1 MPLKVITVQL
11 GPAENDAVVH
21 LELVDGTH
29 AVIALHHFHSLGP
42 RLYGIR
48 RENLLCSSKQL
59 ISEFRE
65 SGKQR
70 RGKLKFETNQ
80 LNYFRI

>member
-29 AVIALHHFHSLGP
+29 AVLALHHFHSLGP

-48 RENLLCSSKQL
+48 KE
-59 ISEFRE
+59 
-65 SGKQR
+65 
-70 RGKLKFETNQ
+70 KFVVFFKMTNFGAQ
-80 LNYFRI
+80 AKW